1 MLVEVSDMEPEVSLE
16 PEHAA
21 GTLAAGIVDTP
32 VDVAVAAVV
41 VFAVVVVVPVRAVVD
56 VESALV
62 GKTPVDIL
70 LKILLAVKMA

>member
-21 GTLAAGIVDTP
+21 GTLAACIVDTL

-56 VESALV
+56 VEPALV

-70 LKILLAVKMA
+70 LKILLVVKMA

>member
-32 VDVAVAAVV
+32 V

-56 VESALV
+56 VEPALV

-70 LKILLAVKMA
+70 LKILLVVKMA